1 MKASRASANRAA
13 GGSCLAAGLLDEVI
27 VSVIPQL
34 LGAGIPLFA
43 GGRERRLQLLEQ
55 HGYNSGIVQM
65 RYQVIAED
73 DPQ

>member
-1 MKASRASANRAA
+1 M
-13 GGSCLAAGLLDEVI
+13 I

-34 LGAGIPLFA
+34 LGAGILLFA

>member
-1 MKASRASANRAA
+1 MTRPRKASHASANRAA
-13 GGSCLAAGLLDEVI
+13 GGEVI